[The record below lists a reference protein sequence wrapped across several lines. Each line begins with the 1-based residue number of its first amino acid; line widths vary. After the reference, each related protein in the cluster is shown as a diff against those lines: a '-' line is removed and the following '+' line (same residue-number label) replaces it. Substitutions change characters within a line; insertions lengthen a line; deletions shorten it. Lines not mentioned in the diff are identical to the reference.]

1 MLSNSNY
8 LNETYYDVVSGD
20 IKFVRIFGFSDCIDQ
35 DSCNNDKI
43 TNDFASG
50 DLFF

>member
-1 MLSNSNY
+1 MLLNSNC
-8 LNETYYDVVSGD
+8 LNETFYNVVSGD

-50 DLFF
+50 DFFF